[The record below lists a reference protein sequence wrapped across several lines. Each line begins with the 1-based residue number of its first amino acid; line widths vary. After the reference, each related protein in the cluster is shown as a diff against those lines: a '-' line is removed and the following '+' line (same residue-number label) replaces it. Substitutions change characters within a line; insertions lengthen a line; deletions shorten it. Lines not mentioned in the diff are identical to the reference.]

1 MERCNPRGRSCIE
14 MNFAR
19 TFDCNMTCEGVFADV
34 QWVNEQM
41 EESEEQEQVEVKF
54 NNVAEEEFYAKIMD
68 EVNKKMQ
75 HMKGTNEK
83 RGEELDKAKF
93 QKMISEYKKFKINS
107 VKHLRFNSAANSG
120 KFGQF

>member
-1 MERCNPRGRSCIE
+1 
-14 MNFAR
+14 
-19 TFDCNMTCEGVFADV
+19 MTCEGVFADV
-34 QWVNEQM
+34 QWVDVQM

-75 HMKGTNEK
+75 QMKGTNDK

-107 VKHLRFNSAANSG
+107 VKHLRFNSAANSE
-120 KFGQF
+120 KFGQFFF